1 LSKFEQIEFAVLQNE
16 FLMNPY
22 AHRHVTTLIRQDQCG
37 TLAFLLLDVTSPPPS
52 LLLDDPATYEAQLV
66 SAGGIAAFKSLL
78 YGSIPVAMWQ
88 LAARSSDG
96 ALVTQLQ
103 AFSVHAVR

>member
-1 LSKFEQIEFAVLQNE
+1 
-16 FLMNPY
+16 MNPY
-22 AHRHVTTLIRQDQCG
+22 ANRHVTTLIRQDQCG

-78 YGSIPVAMWQ
+78 YGSNPVAMWQ